1 MAIVASETR
10 AAGSQL
16 DMLARQ
22 FVGALVQQD
31 FVQLATYFSP
41 DIRFRALVPRGLR
54 EASTPEDASHYF
66 QGWFGAADRI
76 ELVEHRNEPMV
87 DRQHMAWRLR
97 VHDAAGQR
105 LVEQQVYATV
115 RDGTFVAF
123 DLLCSGFRLESVRPE
138 AFEIAATLDGGD
150 AACATL
156 TPMIATRLRS
166 LEHGQVLEVVTSEPT
181 AAADLASWTKL
192 TGNEL
197 LDTRVA
203 GDEQRYYI
211 RRKKA

>member
-1 MAIVASETR
+1 MAIASETL
-10 AAGSQL
+10 AASSQL
-16 DMLARQ
+16 DALARQ
-22 FVGALVQQD
+22 FVEALVQQD

-41 DIRFRALVPRGLR
+41 ETRFRALVPRGLR
-54 EASTPEDASHYF
+54 EASTPEESSRYF
-66 QGWFGAADRI
+66 QGWFGSADRL
-76 ELVEHRNEPMV
+76 ELVERRSEPMV

-115 RDGTFVAF
+115 HDGKFAAF
-123 DLLCSGFRLESVRPE
+123 DLLCSGFRLEAAQPE
-138 AFEIAATLDGGD
+138 AFEISATLEGGD

-166 LEHGQVLEVVTSEPT
+166 LERGQVLEVVTSEPT
-181 AAADLASWTKL
+181 AAADLESWSKL

-197 LDTRVA
+197 LDSRVV
-203 GDEQRYYI
+203 GDEQHYYI

>member
-1 MAIVASETR
+1 MVIASQATTTDSPT
-10 AAGSQL
+10 AS
-16 DMLARQ
+16 LAEQ
-22 FVGALVQQD
+22 FVDALVRRD
-31 FVQLATYFSP
+31 FVQLAGYFSP

-54 EASTPEDASHYF
+54 EARTPEEASHYF
-66 QGWFGAADRI
+66 QGWFGSADRLELI
-76 ELVEHRNEPMV
+76 ERRSEPMV
-87 DRQHMAWRLR
+87 DRHHLAWRLR

-115 RDGTFVAF
+115 RDGKFVAF
-123 DLLCSGFRLESVRPE
+123 DLLCSGFRLESAGSD
-138 AFEIAATLDGGD
+138 AFEVAATLEGGD

-166 LEHGQVLEVVTSEPT
+166 LDHGQVLEVVTSEPT

-197 LDTRVA
+197 LEARVV

>member
-1 MAIVASETR
+1 MVITSLATTADSQT
-10 AAGSQL
+10 AG
-16 DMLARQ
+16 LAEQ
-22 FVGALVQQD
+22 FVEALVQRD
-31 FVQLATYFSP
+31 FVRLAGYFSAET
-41 DIRFRALVPRGLR
+41 RFRALVPRGLR
-54 EASTPEDASHYF
+54 EASTPEEASQYF
-66 QGWFGAADRI
+66 QGWFGSADRI
-76 ELVEHRNEPMV
+76 ELVDSRSEPMV

-115 RDGTFVAF
+115 HGSKFTAF
-123 DLLCSGFRLESVRPE
+123 DLLCSGFRLESAPQE
-138 AFEIAATLDGGD
+138 AFDIAATLEGGD

-166 LEHGQVLEVVTSEPT
+166 LERGQVLEVVTSEPT
-181 AAADLASWTKL
+181 AAADLESWTRL

-197 LDTRVA
+197 LDTRVV